1 MSLERS
7 KIWALCLIGCLI
19 LLLFNCGDNVT
30 GPHVEGV
37 LKIFLTDSPLHN
49 VQNLYV
55 TISTIEVHRTAKGG
69 GDAGFISLPAPA
81 SPIDLLTL
89 QGREELISS
98 DSLED
103 GFYTY
108 ISLEVSSG
116 TVVLDTAEECELE
129 IPSGKVLIPVPFTIE
144 EGKLTSVV
152 LDFDA
157 EQSVQVGSTGGANIR
172 YILRPVITPVR
183 VEEPNS

>member
-1 MSLERS
+1 
-7 KIWALCLIGCLI
+7 

-30 GPHVEGV
+30 GPHVKGV
-37 LKIFLTDSPLHN
+37 LKILLTDSPLGN
-49 VQNLYV
+49 VQHIYV
-55 TISTIEVHRTAKGG
+55 TLNTIEVHRTSKGEG
-69 GDAGFISLPAPA
+69 NAGVISLPAAA

-89 QGREELISS
+89 QGREELLSS

-116 TVVLDTAEECELE
+116 TVVLDTAEEYELE

-144 EGKLTSVV
+144 QGKLTRVV

-157 EQSVQVGSTGGANIR
+157 EQSVQVVSTGGANIK
-172 YILRPVITPVR
+172 YILRPVIIPVK
-183 VEEPNS
+183 VEGPTS